1 MMSKVLKTYNF
12 AKSLEAE
19 VLHKNNA
26 KSEKTIRKMHKLKS
40 QLENIQVYDEM
51 DITTYANARG
61 IYQKLLDRLKRL
73 S

>member
-1 MMSKVLKTYNF
+1 
-12 AKSLEAE
+12 
-19 VLHKNNA
+19 
-26 KSEKTIRKMHKLKS
+26 MHKLKS